1 VTLAALASVLPI
13 ELIME
18 AIQACGRQA
27 KRVRKLPPEV
37 VTWLVVGMGL
47 YRGKSASNVL
57 RRVMEGLGDVL
68 SWGLAELPHST
79 SITHARDRLGWE
91 TVRLI
96 FRKLAEHLSAK
107 HAAASV
113 WLGLRVLVLDGTTF
127 MTADTPA
134 NDAAFGRPGTS
145 RGGAP
150 SAYPRM
156 RGIVLMGA
164 WCHLIAEVVLGP
176 YRGTSELKMAQ
187 QYLLPRLKSGTVI
200 LMDRLYYAF
209 AWLTGLDDKDVYF
222 VVRMKKGKRCLKAR
236 KRKKLAPGD
245 WLGVLPCPGNLRN
258 DPRVPEQF
266 EVRIVTYKRKGF
278 RAITVV
284 TNLLDPELYPAREI
298 GKLYLDRWEAEVGY
312 RELKIHMGEN
322 RVLFRSQRPDRVL
335 QEAYGLLI
343 AYNCV
348 RALMAEAAAEAG
360 IEPRQLSFVDCLD
373 RIRLAVMDLARAE
386 PEQLPALRAK
396 LITDLARCR
405 IQPKKEGRRY
415 DRAVK
420 IKQSNYARKRPG
432 QKAATSRRRQ
442 RRVG

>member
-1 VTLAALASVLPI
+1 MRDGDEGTRLGLVTLTALASVLPI

-18 AIQACGRQA
+18 AIQSCGRQA
-27 KRVRKLPPEV
+27 KRIRKLPPEV

-47 YRGKSASNVL
+47 CRGKSTSNVL

-96 FRKLAEHLSAK
+96 FRKLAEHLSVK
-107 HAAASV
+107 HATASV
-113 WLGLRVLVLDGTTF
+113 WRGLRALALDGTTF

-145 RGGAP
+145 RGGAR

-156 RGIVLMGA
+156 RGVVLMGA

-176 YRGTSELKMAQ
+176 YRGTSEV
-187 QYLLPRLKSGTVI
+187 G
-200 LMDRLYYAF
+200 RLY
-209 AWLTGLDDKDVYF
+209 
-222 VVRMKKGKRCLKAR
+222 R
-236 KRKKLAPGD
+236 
-245 WLGVLPCPGNLRN
+245 
-258 DPRVPEQF
+258 
-266 EVRIVTYKRKGF
+266 
-278 RAITVV
+278 
-284 TNLLDPELYPAREI
+284 
-298 GKLYLDRWEAEVGY
+298 DRWEAEVGY

-348 RALMAEAAAEAG
+348 RALMAEAAAE
-360 IEPRQLSFVDCLD
+360 IEVEPRQLSFVDCLD
-373 RIRLAVMDLARAE
+373 RIRLAVTDLARAA
-386 PEQLPALRAK
+386 PEELPALRAR
-396 LITDLARCR
+396 LVADLARCR
-405 IQPKKEGRRY
+405 VQPKQEGRRY
-415 DRAVK
+415 DRAESPEGFRICGPAGVSTQAVESPGAGSGRGPK
-420 IKQSNYARKRPG
+420 ALKEPEGRSRVSCPRALHSRSLVRSTGQPCFLGSRWRLESIASSVSAGRALSTPQRSRTGLNPRLQSSAVPPQLSKPM
-432 QKAATSRRRQ
+432 TSREPVRLNL
-442 RRVG
+442 